1 MLTTTNRQ
9 QIAEALKVYL
19 AAKNL
24 SERKFADLIKISS
37 SYVNSITNG
46 TYNAFKVGS
55 RTIKIEDKYFVAI
68 AQQINYYYRAT
79 YWQHFDSDNFLAV
92 SKACNKARRKKA
104 RVGIDGNT
112 GDGKTYALREYIKQ
126 NPNETFLL
134 TADGLMNPK
143 DFIVTLAETVGAETA
158 GSRHTI
164 LKAIIYKLRTYGK
177 PLLIIDETE
186 NVKKEATLQTIKALC
201 DALENKCGIVLAGID
216 LRAEFTRMASRRKYC
231 YPQINRR
238 FAGSWYT
245 MFSLSEDEITNV
257 AQTLGVKD
265 RTAIN
270 YLNKNVHNWGE
281 LQHVLTEALEESME
295 TKRPVTADLLRIL
308 ND

>member
-9 QIAEALKVYL
+9 QIAEALKAYL
-19 AAKNL
+19 VAKNL
-24 SERKFADLIKISS
+24 SERKFAEIIKVNS

-46 TYNAFKVGS
+46 TYDAFKVGA
-55 RTIKIEDKYFVAI
+55 RTIKIEDKYFTTI
-68 AQQINYYYRAT
+68 ANQINYYYRPT
-79 YWQHFDSDNFLAV
+79 YWMHFDSDNFLAV

-112 GDGKTYALREYIKQ
+112 GDGKTYALREYVKQ

-143 DFIVTLAETVGAETA
+143 DFIVSLAEIVGAETA

-164 LKAIIYKLRTYGK
+164 LKAIINKLRTYSK

-201 DALENKCGIVLAGID
+201 DALEGKCGIVLAGID
-216 LRAEFTRMASRRKYC
+216 LRKEFARMASRRKYC

-245 MFSLSEDEITNV
+245 MFGLSEDEITGV
-257 AQTLGVKD
+257 ASAVGIKD

-270 YLNKNVHNWGE
+270 WLTKNVHNWGE
-281 LQHVLTEALEESME
+281 LQHVVTEALEESAE
-295 TKRPVTADLLRIL
+295 SRKPITADLLRIL